1 MSELIQTHKY
11 DDIIGLPRP
20 VSGRRA
26 RMSMVSRGAQ
36 FSPFAALTGYDGVI
50 RESARLTEQDTVL
63 AEGGIAMVDEALR
76 LLASRLEERPTVT
89 LTWFRPDDRKS
100 GGCTCRTTGIVKKID
115 LYAGSLIL
123 EDGQQIFFD
132 TLKEIAFS

>member
-1 MSELIQTHKY
+1 MSGLIQTHKY
-11 DDIIGLPRP
+11 DDIIGLSRP
-20 VSGRRA
+20 VSGRHA

-36 FSPFAALTGYDGVI
+36 FSPFAALTGYDGGI

-63 AEGGIAMVDEALR
+63 AEGGIAMVDQALR
-76 LLASRLEERPTVT
+76 LLSQRLEERPTVT

-115 LYAGSLIL
+115 LYARCLIL
-123 EDGQQIFFD
+123 EDGQQISFD
-132 TLKEIAFS
+132 TLQEMAFS